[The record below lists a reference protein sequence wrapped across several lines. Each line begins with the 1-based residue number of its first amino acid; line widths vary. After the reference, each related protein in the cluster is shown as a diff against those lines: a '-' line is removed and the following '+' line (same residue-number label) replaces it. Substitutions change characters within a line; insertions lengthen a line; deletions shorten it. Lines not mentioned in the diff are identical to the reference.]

1 MLEKTATVPTLTE
14 LVAQVAAQHG
24 LATEFGPE
32 DSLVDRGLTSMAMVD
47 LLLAVETRFDLTIPQ
62 GDITP
67 SNFSSI
73 ASLARLVERL

>member
-1 MLEKTATVPTLTE
+1 MLEKTATVTTLLE

-24 LATEFGPE
+24 LATEFAPD

-62 GDITP
+62 QDITP
-67 SNFSSI
+67 ANFSTVDNLS
-73 ASLARLVERL
+73 RLVDRL